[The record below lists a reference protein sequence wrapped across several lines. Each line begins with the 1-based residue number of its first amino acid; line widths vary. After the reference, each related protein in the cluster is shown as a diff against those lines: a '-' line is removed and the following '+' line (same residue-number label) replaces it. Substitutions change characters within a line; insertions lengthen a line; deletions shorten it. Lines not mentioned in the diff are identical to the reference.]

1 MKNKSEMKKQKM
13 NRKTIRRTGLSLLL
27 LALFFMELFFYTWC
41 RVQSIGTGYKISHES
56 DQQKQ
61 LLMLQSR
68 LKVETERLKSP
79 ERIAKIAREKLGLQL
94 PNSEQVIVLQ

>member
-1 MKNKSEMKKQKM
+1 MKKQKI
-13 NRKTIRRTGLSLLL
+13 NKNIHKRTGVLMLL
-27 LALFFMELFFYTWC
+27 LALFIMELFFYTWC
-41 RVQSIGTGYKISHES
+41 RVQCIGTGYKISHEL

-61 LLMLQSR
+61 LLTLQSR

-79 ERIAKIAREKLGLQL
+79 ERIAKIAREKIGLQP

>member
-1 MKNKSEMKKQKM
+1 MENKSEMKKQKTS
-13 NRKTIRRTGLSLLL
+13 RKIQRRTGLSILL
-27 LALFFMELFFYTWC
+27 LALFIVELFFYTWC
-41 RVQSIGTGYKISHES
+41 RVQCIGTGYKISHEL

-79 ERIAKIAREKLGLQL
+79 ERIAKIAREKIGLQP

>member
-1 MKNKSEMKKQKM
+1 MKEQKISKKF
-13 NRKTIRRTGLSLLL
+13 RKRTGLSMLL
-27 LALFFMELFFYTWC
+27 LALFILELLFYTWC
-41 RVQSIGTGYKISHES
+41 RVQCIGTGYKISHEL

-79 ERIAKIAREKLGLQL
+79 ERIAKIAQEKIGLQP

>member
-1 MKNKSEMKKQKM
+1 M
-13 NRKTIRRTGLSLLL
+13 LL
-27 LALFFMELFFYTWC
+27 LALFIMELFFYTWC
-41 RVQSIGTGYKISHES
+41 RVQCIGIGYKISHELN
-56 DQQKQ
+56 QQKQ

-79 ERIAKIAREKLGLQL
+79 ERIAKIAHEKIGLNP

>member
-1 MKNKSEMKKQKM
+1 MKKQKI
-13 NRKTIRRTGLSLLL
+13 NRKIPRRMGLSILL
-27 LALFFMELFFYTWC
+27 LALFIMELFFYTWC
-41 RVQSIGTGYKISHES
+41 RVQYIGIGYKISHELN
-56 DQQKQ
+56 QQKQ

-79 ERIAKIAREKLGLQL
+79 ERIAKIAREKIGLHP